1 MDKIFISMVSY
12 DEKYLY
18 QTVGSAIS
26 NAKDPEN
33 IVVGIHNIYPNDV
46 SYDFGKYQNQ
56 VRFLNTP
63 YPNPMGSGYGRLS
76 ASLLCPK
83 DCKYI
88 FQVDAHMLFEKNWDE
103 DILFRYKEIK
113 KDHSKVIITKYLMYW
128 NEIDGEIKIFDDGKY
143 VTCDPYNMPNTT
155 LSTHVPASLEY
166 DSIDGCMNFMFPSMI
181 GYADNWLESE
191 TYKEQVGV
199 SGHFMFTESSA
210 IKELLYDPLI
220 PWASDEVIFS
230 LRAHTRGYK
239 VVTIREVIAWHMDK
253 QFRQDPAS
261 GIDFMKYS
269 DEYKKKLADEYDEFF
284 YYGLRRIKDLVLGEE
299 YGFWG
304 APNKESLARYQEFA
318 RFDFA
323 GFYDAL
329 KYKLKE
335 DNSNARALKIMYDI
349 I

>member
-1 MDKIFISMVSY
+1 MDKIFISMGSY

-26 NAKDPEN
+26 NAKYSDN
-33 IVVGIHNIYPNDV
+33 IVIGIHNIHPNDV
-46 SYDFGKYQNQ
+46 EYDFGIYRDH

-63 YPNPMGSGYGRLS
+63 YPNPMGTGYGRLS

-83 DCKYI
+83 DCNYI

-113 KDHSKVIITKYLMYW
+113 KDHNKVIITKYLMYW
-128 NEIDGEIKIFDDGKY
+128 NEIDGEVKIFDNGEY
-143 VTCDPYNMPNTT
+143 VKCNPYNMPNTT
-155 LSTHVPASLEY
+155 LPTHVPASLKY
-166 DSIDGCMNFMFPSMI
+166 DSIEGCINYRFPSMI
-181 GYADNWLESE
+181 GFQDEWLESD

-199 SGHFMFTESSA
+199 SGHFMFTESSS
-210 IKELLYDPLI
+210 IKELLYDPLVT
-220 PWASDEVIFS
+220 WAADEVIFS

-253 QFRQDPAS
+253 QFRADPAS

-269 DEYKKKLADEYDEFF
+269 DEYKKKLADEYDQFF
-284 YYGLRRIKDLVLGEE
+284 YYGMRRIKDLVLGDEL
-299 YGFWG
+299 GFWG
-304 APNKESLARYQEFA
+304 APDKEALQKYHKFSG
-318 RFDFA
+318 FDFA
-323 GFYDAL
+323 AFYDAL
-329 KYKLKE
+329 RVSLE
-335 DNSNARALKIMYDI
+335 NDGGSVRALNIMYDI